1 MVAMA
6 RKGGPRDSRPV
17 DPLSGRFT
25 TPQKATDDSNSTK
38 DGNADS

>member
-6 RKGGPRDSRPV
+6 RKGGPRDTRPV
-17 DPLSGRFT
+17 DPLSGRFV
-25 TPQKATDDSNSTK
+25 TPEKPADDSSSK

>member
-6 RKGGPRDSRPV
+6 RKGGPRDTRPV
-17 DPLSGRFT
+17 DPLTGRFV
-25 TPQKATDDSNSTK
+25 TPEKPTDGSSGK

>member
-6 RKGGPRDSRPV
+6 RKGGPRDTRPV
-17 DPLSGRFT
+17 DPLTGRFV
-25 TPQKATDDSNSTK
+25 TPEKPTNGSSGK